1 MILFLYQLRSCFS
14 RILLK
19 NKSNPLGVTMQA
31 KPVLLKIIDILSV
44 LMLAMAT
51 YFALIK
57 APTELVMGNVQRVF
71 YFHIGTAWTALL
83 GFLFASVLSIVYLFN
98 KDLKW
103 DRYQVAAI
111 EVSLVF
117 FLITIMLG
125 SIWARPAWN
134 TWWTWDPRLTTAAIT
149 ELVYL
154 AYFMLRQGIDDP
166 DRRARFGAVYAL
178 IGGIS
183 APITFYAIRL
193 FRTIHP
199 VVIAGGNP
207 IAQGGFDMT
216 PDMLT
221 AMFVALGAF
230 TVIFIDLYW
239 NRIRLGDLEDQVE
252 RLKLKITM

>member
-1 MILFLYQLRSCFS
+1 MSAKPITLKILDVLAV
-14 RILLK
+14 ILL
-19 NKSNPLGVTMQA
+19 GV
-31 KPVLLKIIDILSV
+31 S
-44 LMLAMAT
+44 T
-51 YFALIK
+51 YYALVK
-57 APTELVMGNVQRVF
+57 APTELVMGNVQRIF

-83 GFLFASVLSIVYLFN
+83 GFLFTAVLSLIYLFT

-103 DRYQVAAI
+103 DRFQVAAI

-117 FLITIMLG
+117 FLITIALG

-149 ELVYL
+149 ELIYI

-183 APITFYAIRL
+183 APMTFYSIRL
-193 FRTIHP
+193 YRTIHP

-207 IAQGGFDMT
+207 EAQGGFNMT

-221 AMFVALGAF
+221 AMFVALIAF
-230 TVIFIDLYW
+230 SVIFIDLYW
-239 NRIRLGDLEDQVE
+239 NRIRLGNLEDKVE
-252 RLKLKITM
+252 QLKLKVTM

>member
-1 MILFLYQLRSCFS
+1 MQT
-14 RILLK
+14 K
-19 NKSNPLGVTMQA
+19 PL
-31 KPVLLKIIDILSV
+31 LLKIIDILALV
-44 LMLAMAT
+44 LLAVAT
-51 YFALIK
+51 YFALVK
-57 APTELVMGNVQRVF
+57 APTELVMGNVQRIF

-83 GFLFASVLSIVYLFN
+83 GFLFASVLSVVYLFN

-117 FLITIMLG
+117 FLITIALG

-207 IAQGGFDMT
+207 KAQGGFDMT

-221 AMFVALGAF
+221 AMFVALTAF

-239 NRIRLGDLEDQVE
+239 NRIRLGNLEDQVE
-252 RLKLKITM
+252 QLKLKVTM